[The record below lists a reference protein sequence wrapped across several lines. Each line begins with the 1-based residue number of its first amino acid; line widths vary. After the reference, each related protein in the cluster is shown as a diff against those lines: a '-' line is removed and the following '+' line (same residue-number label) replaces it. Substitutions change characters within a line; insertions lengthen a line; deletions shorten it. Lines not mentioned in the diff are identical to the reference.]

1 MPQSP
6 ESIDLGIAID
16 RNADVPIGVQLAWAL
31 RTRIGDGRFAPG
43 QRLPGLR
50 EVAEE
55 IGVNVNTVRTV
66 YQRLE
71 QEGLIDSHQGSG
83 TFVGTTPRRPSA
95 VGTIAANAAREAQ
108 ETGVDP
114 REVAAALYVSP
125 ESSPSSD
132 EAAERRRLLRT
143 QIAALER
150 ALGEIEAEH
159 PGVAPAPVQTRAGIG
174 PALLSAE
181 ELEQIR
187 TQLVR
192 RLSIVQAAIDAHL
205 GQLAD
210 EEESHAV
217 QRTGTAA
224 RKRRPAKPDASP
236 TTAPAP
242 KRVARPRTSNRPAP
256 AGT

>member
-1 MPQSP
+1 MSQSP

-16 RNADVPIGVQLAWAL
+16 RSADVPIGVQLAWAL
-31 RTRIGDGRFAPG
+31 RTRIGNGRFAPG

-95 VGTIAANAAREAQ
+95 VGTIAANAAREAH

-125 ESSPSSD
+125 ESSPSSSD
-132 EAAERRRLLRT
+132 EAAKRRRLLRI

-174 PALLSAE
+174 PALLSGE
-181 ELEQIR
+181 ELEQVR
-187 TQLVR
+187 TLLVR

-205 GQLAD
+205 GQLAV
-210 EEESHAV
+210 EEESHGA
-217 QRTGTAA
+217 QTSAAA

-236 TTAPAP
+236 ASAPAP
-242 KRVARPRTSNRPAP
+242 KRAARPRTSNRPAP